1 MTELRPSRTQPPTWL
16 ALSRLDSSKVLLTSP
31 GPQSGL
37 KMYPPGDTWEGPMS
51 DSSCCHKPWGHSGMP
66 VGQGDLVSLS
76 TKNKALAVTG
86 HQGDW
91 MQKSEPQRHAGKT
104 MFTFAPHFLPCQL
117 WRTVP
122 HWHWQTQLAR
132 ITMKEITQRLCSQ
145 VYLELQIIN
154 RVIPCIPANHN
165 ILPQKYA
172 WYEGGTVTVI
182 SLSCQLKD
190 IEDTAKQDSV
200 KPL

>member
-1 MTELRPSRTQPPTWL
+1 MTELRPSRAQPPTWL

-37 KMYPPGDTWEGPMS
+37 KMYPPGDTWEGPTS

-91 MQKSEPQRHAGKT
+91 MQKSEPQRHTLEKQCS
-104 MFTFAPHFLPCQL
+104 P
-117 WRTVP
+117 
-122 HWHWQTQLAR
+122 
-132 ITMKEITQRLCSQ
+132 LCHTS
-145 VYLELQIIN
+145 
-154 RVIPCIPANHN
+154 CPANCGGLFHTGTDRHN
-165 ILPQKYA
+165 WQGLRWKK
-172 WYEGGTVTVI
+172 
-182 SLSCQLKD
+182 SLKD
-190 IEDTAKQDSV
+190 YVPGSTLNY
-200 KPL
+200 KP